1 MQDPG
6 VRAKLAEQAVELEAS
21 TPQEFG
27 AFVRSEHDKWGKLI
41 REAKLNI
48 EQ

>member
-1 MQDPG
+1 MIRPKAVAHFSIG
-6 VRAKLAEQAVELEAS
+6 VSDLEAS
-21 TPQEFG
+21 TPQEFA

-41 REAKLNI
+41 RDAKLNI